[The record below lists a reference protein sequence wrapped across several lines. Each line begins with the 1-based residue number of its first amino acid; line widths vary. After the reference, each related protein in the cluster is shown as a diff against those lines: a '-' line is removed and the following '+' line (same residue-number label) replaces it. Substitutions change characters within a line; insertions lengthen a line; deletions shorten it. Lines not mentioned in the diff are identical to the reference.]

1 MDAVNTAGD
10 SSSAEKDY
18 SDTNNQVEGVQEAD
32 IIKTD
37 GEYIYAAVDGDVYLL
52 RENGGNPE
60 ILSKIEK
67 KAGTELDEKDGAHE
81 AEEYVNNI
89 YITETRLVLM
99 KYTVDYS
106 TYEGAVAEDD
116 AIAGCYV
123 GQGTYTAAVYDIA
136 DRSIRF

>member
-1 MDAVNTAGD
+1 MDGIPEAGEENAVNTAGGGSPYD
-10 SSSAEKDY
+10 GSSAEKDY

-67 KAGTELDEKDGAHE
+67 IDTVS
-81 AEEYVNNI
+81 EEGENI
-89 YITETRLVLM
+89 CCLL
-99 KYTVDYS
+99 YTS
-106 TYEGAVAEDD
+106 PH
-116 AIAGCYV
+116 I
-123 GQGTYTAAVYDIA
+123 Q
-136 DRSIRF
+136 FFLP